1 MDTDSLITL
10 ITSKNIYVDMNDNI
24 EFYDTSNFD
33 KNIDKPVKLGM
44 HCKIPGLLKD
54 ELANT
59 ELKEGIFDGPKAY
72 FLTCFNGEKIK
83 KSKGTKKNYELEL
96 KRKRPNYKKQTVFK
110 SNDLHIYLIECFKST
125 IPTKY
130 DKRIVVN
137 NSHITITYG

>member
-10 ITSKNIYVDMNDNI
+10 ITAKNIYVDMNYNI

-59 ELKEGIFDGPKAY
+59 EIKEGIFDGPKAY

-83 KSKGTKKNYELEL
+83 KSKGTKKN
-96 KRKRPNYKKQTVFK
+96 
-110 SNDLHIYLIECFKST
+110 
-125 IPTKY
+125 
-130 DKRIVVN
+130 IVK
-137 NSHITITYG
+137 